1 MRVTKKKII
10 LISLILLI
18 FTGILVG
25 VPMLIGNKHPRPHP
39 KSAAWYNLK
48 ILRSLEEEYYALKG
62 RYAPDPDGT
71 VYYKEGN
78 TGIQNILPH
87 FKPGSPKDLSFE
99 YELISLAKGTKFVAI
114 ATGKIGSKVAEE
126 KYFINEKNEKN
137 W

>member
-10 LISLILLI
+10 LIFLILLI
-18 FTGILVG
+18 FTGIFVG
-25 VPMLIGNKHPRPHP
+25 IPLLIGNKHPRPHP
-39 KSAAWYNLK
+39 KSAAWNNLK

-78 TGIQNILPH
+78 TGIQNVLPH
-87 FKPGSPKDLSFE
+87 FKPGRPKDLSFE
-99 YELISLAKGTKFVAI
+99 YELTASAKGTKFVAI
-114 ATGKIGSKVAEE
+114 ATGKLGSKGAEE
-126 KYFINEKNEKN
+126 KYYINETNEKN